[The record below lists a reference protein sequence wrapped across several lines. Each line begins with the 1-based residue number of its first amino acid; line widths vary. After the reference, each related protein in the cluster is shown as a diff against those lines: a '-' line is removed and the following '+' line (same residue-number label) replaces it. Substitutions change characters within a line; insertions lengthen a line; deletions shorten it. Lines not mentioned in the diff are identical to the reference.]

1 MKKRIYVCEAVVLFI
16 LLVMLSFSVQ
26 ADPSI
31 IVADYQLEPGEFMP
45 GETGVL
51 TVVLTNAET
60 VATTTETRG
69 DASHTVSV
77 TETNGVV
84 IDQIWISA
92 VSDES
97 GRQIRSLLGVNGY
110 KDLGNLAAGASLTLS
125 FEMIAEEN
133 ISDGY
138 YFPKLHI
145 DLKDDMNGNYDD
157 VVFPLELRVNNE
169 TLDII
174 PESVPSTISM
184 SGATDISFSL
194 INLRGSVLEN
204 IVITPQSS
212 DDMTVYPEKIVLHQ
226 LTADEQQTI
235 HFSLIPEQIGSEN
248 ITFKVDYKN
257 GGNSHTRSTSVSLE
271 VVDSFD
277 VAPIIYSMPS
287 TIEKGSKETIKL
299 KVYNAKADSISS
311 VIITPITSARLTP
324 SQYFIGSMDADDI
337 YSLSFDVDTTG
348 LNVNQTY
355 DIGFT
360 VSFKQDETTYV
371 TPMIQSTF
379 TVVSEGTNGDEAALV
394 TGLFI
399 VFLGVIIYFVYR
411 WRKKQQLKKLMV
423 NQS

>member
-226 LTADEQQTI
+226 LKM
-235 HFSLIPEQIGSEN
+235 L
-248 ITFKVDYKN
+248 
-257 GGNSHTRSTSVSLE
+257 
-271 VVDSFD
+271 
-277 VAPIIYSMPS
+277 
-287 TIEKGSKETIKL
+287 
-299 KVYNAKADSISS
+299 
-311 VIITPITSARLTP
+311 
-324 SQYFIGSMDADDI
+324 
-337 YSLSFDVDTTG
+337 
-348 LNVNQTY
+348 
-355 DIGFT
+355 
-360 VSFKQDETTYV
+360 
-371 TPMIQSTF
+371 
-379 TVVSEGTNGDEAALV
+379 
-394 TGLFI
+394 
-399 VFLGVIIYFVYR
+399 
-411 WRKKQQLKKLMV
+411 
-423 NQS
+423 